1 MKRSRLHS
9 VKRLTRRA
17 AIKNLIALPALA
29 SALAAGTTT
38 VALADMR
45 SQLKY
50 QSTPKGKQ
58 KCSLCTLFVP
68 GATATASGTCKVI
81 PGPIS
86 PNGWCTAFTARA
98 S

>member
-1 MKRSRLHS
+1 MKRPHSEPVSRS
-9 VKRLTRRA
+9 A

-29 SALAAGTTT
+29 SALAAGATRP
-38 VALADMR
+38 AFADMR

-50 QSTPKGKQ
+50 QSTPKGDQ
-58 KCSLCTLFVP
+58 KCSLCTLFVA
-68 GATATASGTCKVI
+68 GATPSADGTCKVI

-86 PNGWCTAFTARA
+86 PKGWCTAFTAKA